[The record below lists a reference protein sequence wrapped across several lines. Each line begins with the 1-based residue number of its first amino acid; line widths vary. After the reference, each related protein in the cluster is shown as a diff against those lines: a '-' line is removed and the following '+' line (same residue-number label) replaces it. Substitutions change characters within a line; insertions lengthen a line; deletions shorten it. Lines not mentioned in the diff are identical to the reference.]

1 MAIPR
6 RHKSSNQFS
15 SASMSDLVFLLLI
28 FFILLST
35 LVSPNAINILLPKSE
50 SRTMA
55 KQTTTVYIDE
65 YAQFFV
71 EGVLVRE
78 DQLESAIAPRIAGDT
93 EATVVLRSD
102 QSAPVQFVVHVIDAV
117 NSINVK
123 NGTRHRVILATSPK

>member
-1 MAIPR
+1 MAISR
-6 RHKSSNQFS
+6 RHKSSDSFS
-15 SASMSDLVFLLLI
+15 AASISDLVFLLLI

-55 KQTTTVYIDE
+55 KQTTTVYINE
-65 YAQFFV
+65 YAEFFV
-71 EGVLVRE
+71 DGIPVSET
-78 DQLESAIAPRIAGDT
+78 QLESAIAPHISGDT

-102 QSAPVQFVVHVIDAV
+102 QSVPVQHVVYVIDAV
-117 NSINVK
+117 NTINTK

>member
-1 MAIPR
+1 MAIKT
-6 RHKSSNQFS
+6 RHKRSDQFS

-28 FFILLST
+28 FFVLLST

-55 KQTTTVYIDE
+55 KQTATVYINE
-65 YAQFFV
+65 FAQFFV
-71 EGVLVRE
+71 EEIPVSE
-78 DQLESAIAPRIAGDT
+78 EQLESAIAPLIAGEAD
-93 EATVVLRSD
+93 ATVVLRSD
-102 QSAPVQFVVHVIDAV
+102 QSVPVQHVVHVIDAV

>member
-1 MAIPR
+1 MA
-6 RHKSSNQFS
+6 
-15 SASMSDLVFLLLI
+15 DLVFLLLI

-50 SRTMA
+50 SRTVA
-55 KQTTTVYIDE
+55 KQTVTVYINE
-65 YAQFFV
+65 YAEFFV
-71 EGVLVRE
+71 GETPVSE
-78 DQLESAIAPRIAGDT
+78 TQLERAIEPYISGDA

-102 QSAPVQFVVHVIDAV
+102 QSVPVQHVVYVIDAV

>member
-1 MAIPR
+1 
-6 RHKSSNQFS
+6 
-15 SASMSDLVFLLLI
+15 
-28 FFILLST
+28 
-35 LVSPNAINILLPKSE
+35 
-50 SRTMA
+50 MA